1 MYTYVEPPSTKPG
14 YFHSQGASCAP
25 SGHPLTHTHIHTIS
39 FLSPEALPASGI
51 TPMAPRRAL
60 SVSLS
65 QLSVSDTSSELS
77 HLQATMFSLLC
88 FCHLLVAS
96 VHHINSP
103 SPFLFICS
111 GVVSVWGCYKHH
123 WIICVHRCLFPLV
136 NIWEQGHWVRDGFT
150 L

>member
-1 MYTYVEPPSTKPG
+1 MSFTNCTHMWNHPQQSQEHFHPPG
-14 YFHSQGASCAP
+14 VSCAP

-65 QLSVSDTSSELS
+65 QLSVSDTHPSCHTCRLS
-77 HLQATMFSLLC
+77 ALIAA

-136 NIWEQGHWVRDGFT
+136 NIWEQGALGK
-150 L
+150 